1 MRKLFLLSFLLIFV
15 IAEGRQI
22 PESEAAA
29 VASEFFNS
37 SPTKQLPAKTGVRRA
52 KKRLAADAD
61 ARQPF
66 YVFNAGDKNG
76 FVIISGDDRAQRIL
90 GYSDSGSFDYD
101 NLPPQLDDI
110 LNRYADQIAAMP
122 DDAPAHPSWKTSVR
136 SGESGQE
143 VVLETAQWGQLAPY
157 NSQCPV
163 INGVQAPTGC
173 VATAMAIIM
182 KYHNWPECGRKKAEC
197 NYWNENGVQTLSA
210 DFSTFRP
217 KWDKMLPAYKQ
228 GSYTDDNAR
237 AVAELMLMA
246 GISANMQYSPAESGA
261 GVLGVMTSLRRYFN
275 YTSKMDELFIEQ
287 MDNADWE
294 ARIKTDIDNNCPVFY
309 YGQGTGAHAFVID
322 GYSDSGLFHVN
333 WGWDGQSNGFF
344 TLANLSPDGY
354 NFTQLQGMAVGI
366 RPATDDDAI
375 WSDYYMADEKYFN
388 NNILKSINPSVENIV
403 QNQPFSA
410 AVPYILCPLKHRA
423 DIGIAIVDK
432 NYSIK
437 QVLAYDSWGSIS
449 PVLSGTNPPFE
460 NLIPTC
466 LIEDTDRLQLVVKE
480 EGEKD
485 WLLVNS
491 SNYVCSSISVRNN
504 VPQMTDVHWDVDP
517 RFDIEFFDMR
527 EKRNEFISAGS
538 DINELKNKFLVGL
551 DYRFRPFNA
560 DAYRGIFSAIMINNQ
575 MAHICVN
582 KATLSQWAIGKFTAL
597 PKTYDIK
604 IMGLF
609 PGDERTETF
618 RIDKVGD
625 LQPYIDDDKNTCHIT
640 DFTLSGNG
648 SDKDYLS
655 IRNNMPFISRLDLSA
670 YNPVDG
676 NLPDA
681 CFAGLPNLSKVIIPE
696 CVSSIGEG
704 SFAGAAL
711 DNVTI
716 SSGVRYIGSRAFA
729 NYSAYFDA
737 PTLSAVFCKAQTPPE
752 VGDSPFGDNSNTALY
767 VLPGC
772 KDLYASHPYW
782 STFARIIEDDAP
794 VMDIDIVIVDGIRYK
809 VYSDYAEIIGPEEGN
824 CPDEV
829 VFKESVVS
837 KGRTVPVT
845 DIACK
850 AFEYSSLKKVTVPK
864 SVINWSSCVF
874 AYSDITDAIIEAP
887 IKVLPDYTF
896 DSCVKLTNLSLPNT
910 IETLGIQSINC
921 SYSMKR
927 LKLPASLKSM
937 WLFSIRK
944 LRALEEIILPE
955 ENKNFK
961 LVDGVLY
968 SNDMTTLYLYP
979 SGDKSRERFIIPEG
993 VKLISEYLI
1002 GSPTLKEI
1010 VIPTSLIDL
1019 PISLFYGF
1027 EWEILKLHDGIIRV
1041 PPYCFTLPYHLT
1053 LGKNLCVMYPQNVY
1067 GQGREYA
1074 VYCNNE
1080 LTLSDFKIANEIGD
1094 NIISYYSGQLSP
1106 NIILEPE
1113 LDGDQR
1119 VYIPGKANWADS
1131 NFESSKIFNMWEY
1144 EIDRSN
1150 GAVMVKPQ
1158 IDGLVIDGV
1167 TIDGVRNDANSY
1179 GIYHYDP
1186 VNGANPDVVV
1196 DFTMHEIQ
1204 SMTTHY
1210 DADFN
1215 ASLPDTDLSGIED
1228 IFEDESDR
1236 LYDVYNPQG
1245 LMLRRGC
1252 SADELKDLAPGIFIL
1267 KQGTSVQKVV
1277 IR

>member
-15 IAEGRQI
+15 IAEGRKI
-22 PESEAAA
+22 PEREAAA

-136 SGESGQE
+136 SGESGQD

-163 INGVQAPTGC
+163 IGGVQAPTGC

-182 KYHNWPECGRKKAEC
+182 KYHNWPECGRKKATSY
-197 NYWNENGVQTLSA
+197 YWNGNESETLSA

-261 GVLGVMTSLRRYFN
+261 GALGIITSLRRYFN
-275 YTSKMDELFIEQ
+275 YTSKMDELKIKQ
-287 MDNADWE
+287 LSYTDWE
-294 ARIKTDIDNNCPVFY
+294 ARIRTEIDNNCPVFY
-309 YGQGTGAHAFVID
+309 YGEGTGNHAFVID
-322 GYSDSGLFHVN
+322 GYDNSGCFHVN
-333 WGWDGQSNGFF
+333 WGWDGQANGFY
-344 TLANLSPDGY
+344 TIYALKPDDY
-354 NFTQLQGMAVGI
+354 NFTRRQGMAVGI
-366 RPATDDDAI
+366 RPATDEDAI
-375 WSDYYMADEKYFN
+375 WSDFYMADEKYFDGY
-388 NNILKSINPSVENIV
+388 ILKFINPSVENIIP
-403 QNQPFSA
+403 NQSFSV
-410 AVPYILCPLKHRA
+410 AVPYILCPPHEYIA
-423 DIGIAIVDK
+423 EIGIAIVDK

-437 QVLAYDSWGSIS
+437 QILAHSSWGAPPAIG
-449 PVLSGTNPPFE
+449 LSGANPSFE
-460 NLIPTC
+460 NLIPSC
-466 LIEDTDRLQLVVKE
+466 LIEDIDRLQLVVKE

-491 SNYVCSSISVRNN
+491 CNNICSSISVRNN
-504 VPQMTDVHWDVDP
+504 VPQMADVHWDVDP
-517 RFDIEFFDMR
+517 RFDIEFFGDHGER
-527 EKRNEFISAGS
+527 SDFISAGS

-551 DYRFRPFNA
+551 DYEFHPFNA
-560 DAYRGIFSAIMINNQ
+560 DANQGVFSAIRINNQ
-575 MAHICVN
+575 MADICLN
-582 KATLSQWAIGKFTAL
+582 KAFTFSSWAIGAFKAS
-597 PKTYDIK
+597 PGTYDIR

-609 PGDERTETF
+609 PGEERTETF

-625 LQPYIDDDKNTCHIT
+625 LQSYVDNDKNTCRIT

-655 IRNNMPFISRLDLSA
+655 IRNNMPFISRLDLSG

-676 NLPDA
+676 NLPDT
-681 CFAGLPNLSKVIIPE
+681 CFAFLPNLSNIVLPE
-696 CVSSIGEG
+696 SVSSIGALC
-704 SFAGAAL
+704 FNGAAL

-716 SSGVRYIGSRAFA
+716 PSGVRYIGNYAFPSL
-729 NYSAYFDA
+729 N
-737 PTLSAVFCKAQTPPE
+737 LSAVFCKNPTPPE
-752 VGDSPFGDNSNTALY
+752 VGYSPFGDNSRTVLY

-782 STFARIIEDDAP
+782 STFAQIIEDDAP
-794 VMDIDIVIVDGIRYK
+794 IMDIDIVVVDGIRYK
-809 VYSDYAEIIGPEEGN
+809 VYSDYAEIIGPDEDN
-824 CPDEV
+824 CPEEV
-829 VFKESVVS
+829 FFKESVVS

-845 DIACK
+845 DIAYH
-850 AFEYSSLKKVTVPK
+850 AFLYNTRLKKVTVPK
-864 SVINWSSCVF
+864 SVINWSSGVF
-874 AYSDITDAIIEAP
+874 ACCYELTDAIIEAP
-887 IKVLPDYTF
+887 ITELPNFTF
-896 DSCVKLTNLSLPNT
+896 EGCERLTNLSLPNT
-910 IETLGIQSINC
+910 IETLGQYSILG
-921 SYSMKR
+921 SYRMKR

-937 WLFSIRK
+937 EWNSITWLSV
-944 LRALEEIILPE
+944 LEEIILPE

-968 SNDMTTLYLYP
+968 SNDMTWLYLYP
-979 SGDKSRERFIIPEG
+979 SGDKSRDRFIIPDG
-993 VKLISEYLI
+993 VQHTSKGLI
-1002 GSPTLKEI
+1002 GTRYLKEI
-1010 VIPTSLIDL
+1010 VIPTSLTDL
-1019 PISLFYGF
+1019 PISLFYGD
-1027 EWEILKLHDGIIRV
+1027 ELEILKLHDGIIQV
-1041 PPYCFTLPYHLT
+1041 PESCFSLPYHLT
-1053 LGKNLCVMYPQNVY
+1053 LGKNLWLMYPQNVY
-1067 GQGREYA
+1067 GRGREYA

-1080 LTLSDFKIANEIGD
+1080 YTLSDFKISNEIG
-1094 NIISYYSGQLSP
+1094 NNVINYYSGQLHP

-1179 GIYHYDP
+1179 GIYHYAP
-1186 VNGANPDVVV
+1186 VIGANPDVVV
-1196 DFTMHEIQ
+1196 DFTMHDIQ

-1228 IFEDESDR
+1228 IFEDESNK

-1252 SADELKDLAPGIFIL
+1252 SADELKDLSPGIFIL
-1267 KQGTSVQKVV
+1267 KQGSAVQKVV